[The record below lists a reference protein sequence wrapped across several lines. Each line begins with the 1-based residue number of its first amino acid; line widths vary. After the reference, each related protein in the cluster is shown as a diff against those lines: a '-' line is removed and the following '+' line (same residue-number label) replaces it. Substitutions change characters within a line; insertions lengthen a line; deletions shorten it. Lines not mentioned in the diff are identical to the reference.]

1 MAADP
6 RRKATA
12 GLLTAGV
19 ILVSLLAVQ
28 RRLPGRPTSNASSQP
43 PPTRRVEVT
52 EILFGHRI
60 TDPYRWLED
69 QRSADTRAWIDRQE
83 KYARALLDPI
93 RQRVAIEKRIRDLL
107 DYDSVS
113 MPLAR
118 GGRYFYL
125 RRKKGEQLYKI
136 CVRHSLH
143 GNDEVLV
150 DPVPLSPDLSAS
162 VRIEGVSHDGKLL
175 AYSIQHGGEDASNVR
190 ILDAEQRRDLPD
202 VLPTNYYGRIYFTR
216 DGRGFFYSRYGTEG
230 PRIFYHQLGTE
241 PRLDAL
247 IFGEGIGPELTA
259 GASLSD
265 DGRYLVIEVGHG
277 WTSNDVYLKNV
288 AEDGPVVKLVAGVDA
303 RFAVE
308 VGGDHLFVHTN
319 WKAPRGRILVGDLTD
334 PAFERWRELIPQ
346 GKNTIEGFSLAGGKL
361 FVRYLEDAV
370 PHIRIFSSEG
380 QRAGE
385 IRFPGIGSTSY
396 VDGRWASSE
405 AFFTYQ
411 SFNTPETI
419 YRYDAPPGE
428 RSVWKRVQ
436 IPFDGQPYEVK
447 EAWYTSKDGTRAP
460 IFVVYRKATKLDG
473 SNPTLLHGYGGFN
486 VAMTPEFSTRAALWL
501 ESGGVYALAI
511 LRGGGEFG
519 EEWHR
524 AGMLANKQHVF
535 DDFIAASEWL
545 IKAGYTTP
553 QKLVINGASN
563 GGLLVGA
570 ALTQRPDLYRV
581 VICRKPDL
589 DMLRRHIGAHNV
601 YATLEY
607 GSANKPD
614 QFGFL
619 YGYSPYESV
628 KRGTS
633 YPAVLLTS
641 GDADQRV
648 QPFQALKMTAA
659 LQWATTSRNP
669 VVLLYDRNAGHNGGS
684 TLNQDVSELAD
695 EVSFIFWQLGMRR

>member
-1 MAADP
+1 MHPNP
-6 RRKATA
+6 RRKVT
-12 GLLTAGV
+12 GEFLTAAA
-19 ILVSLLAVQ
+19 ILVLVLGVQ
-28 RRLPGRPTSNASSQP
+28 RRLEGRPVSDVNSQP
-43 PPTRRVEVT
+43 PPTRRVDVT
-52 EILFGHRI
+52 EVSFGHRV

-69 QRSADTRAWIDRQE
+69 QNSADTRAWIDGQE
-83 KYARALLDPI
+83 KYARALLDRIP
-93 RQRVAIEKRIRDLL
+93 QRVAIEKRIRDLL

-113 MPLAR
+113 VPLAR
-118 GGRYFYL
+118 GGRYFYM

-136 CVRHSLH
+136 CVRRSAH

-175 AYSIQHGGEDASNVR
+175 AYSVQHGGEDASSVR
-190 ILDAEQRRDLPD
+190 ILDVDQRRVLPD
-202 VLPTNYYGRIYFTR
+202 VLPTNYYGRISFTH
-216 DGRGFFYSRYGTEG
+216 DGRGFYYSRYGTEG
-230 PRIFYHQLGTE
+230 PRIFYHKLGKDH
-241 PRLDAL
+241 RSDAL

-288 AEDGPVVKLVAGVDA
+288 AEDGPVVKLVAGLDA
-303 RFAVE
+303 RFAIE
-308 VGGDHLFVHTN
+308 VGGDDLFVHTN
-319 WKAPRGRILVGDLTD
+319 WKMPRGRILVGDLAD

-370 PHIRIFSSEG
+370 PQVRFFSSEG
-380 QRAGE
+380 QAAGE
-385 IRFPGIGSTSY
+385 IGFPGIGSASS
-396 VDGRWASSE
+396 VDGQWDSSE

-419 YRYDAPPGE
+419 YRYDVPSGK
-428 RSVWKRVQ
+428 RSVWTRVQ
-436 IPFDGQPYEVK
+436 VPFDGSPYEVK

-460 IFVVYRKATKLDG
+460 LFVVYRKGTKLDG

-486 VAMTPEFSTRAALWL
+486 VAVTPEFSTRAALWL

-524 AGMLANKQHVF
+524 AGMFPNKQHVF

-553 QKLVINGASN
+553 QKLVINGVSN

-607 GSANKPD
+607 GSADKPD

-619 YGYSPYESV
+619 YAYSPYENV

-648 QPFQALKMTAA
+648 QPFQARKMTAA
-659 LQWATTSRNP
+659 LQWATTSGNP
-669 VVLLYDRNAGHNGGS
+669 VVLLYEKNAGHNGGS
-684 TLNQDVSELAD
+684 TLNQDVSELTD
-695 EVSFIFWQLGMRR
+695 EFSFIFWQLGIRF